1 MLDRSRKTRIV
12 FIPIASSSDLA
23 LCSPHLG
30 RGVLKEGEVE
40 IIWACTST
48 HQHQHNASVN
58 RHHNTLCLF
67 CLEYVGNTYRLEGG
81 SNWGVRDQDH
91 LNTGQSW

>member
-1 MLDRSRKTRIV
+1 MLDRSRKMRIV

-48 HQHQHNASVN
+48 PTQ
-58 RHHNTLCLF
+58 CI
-67 CLEYVGNTYRLEGG
+67 
-81 SNWGVRDQDH
+81 
-91 LNTGQSW
+91 GQSSPQHSVPVLFGICGEYISMGRWI